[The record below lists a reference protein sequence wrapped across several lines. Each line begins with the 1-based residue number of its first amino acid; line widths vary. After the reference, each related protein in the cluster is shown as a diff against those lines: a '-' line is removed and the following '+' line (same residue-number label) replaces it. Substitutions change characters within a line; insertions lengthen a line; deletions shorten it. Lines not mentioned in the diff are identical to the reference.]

1 MPLSWADSGMKRRRA
16 AFQALRNAIGLL
28 YVMLPAPDGGRSK
41 VCEKLGYPG
50 PLGVQRSN
58 AQRPLRAVAPTTDL
72 DLSCDV
78 CVIGSGAGGATAA
91 AVLAEAGCD
100 GIVLEAGGDF
110 DDAGF
115 CCEALCGVWGVVAR
129 SGRRGAW

>member
-1 MPLSWADSGMKRRRA
+1 
-16 AFQALRNAIGLL
+16 
-28 YVMLPAPDGGRSK
+28 MLPAADGGRSK

-91 AVLAEAGCD
+91 AVIAAAGHD
-100 GIVLEAGGDF
+100 GIVLEAGGYF

-115 CCEALCGVWGVVAR
+115 GGDAFPGVGRLYAEARNTAPLVPTL
-129 SGRRGAW
+129 

>member
-16 AFQALRNAIGLL
+16 AFQALRKAIGLL

-91 AVLAEAGCD
+91 AVLAEAGC
-100 GIVLEAGGDF
+100 GVNRLGAGGF
-110 DDAGF
+110 FRWPG
-115 CCEALCGVWGVVAR
+115 LYGGPVRGVLAAV
-129 SGRRGAW
+129 